1 MNNESNKYLK
11 ETCASLEQAL
21 KDVAVVFKD
30 AYRHIKGED
39 LSNEYA
45 HLIFEVTPGYLDTV
59 AEMFGVPEEHKMK
72 CTNLSIVVPKNQ
84 EIGSLAYITGRRTKE
99 ALDFI
104 PSELHTELRNIHEA
118 GALKL
123 IRRVD
128 LGTNFD
134 PSTGEMK

>member
-1 MNNESNKYLK
+1 MSDESKKYLK
-11 ETCASLEQAL
+11 EACASLEQAL

-30 AYRHIKGED
+30 AYRHMKGED
-39 LSNEYA
+39 LSHEYT
-45 HLIFEVTPGYLDTV
+45 HLIFEVTPGYLDNV
-59 AEMFGVPEEHKMK
+59 AKMFGVPKEHKDK
-72 CTNLSIVVPKNQ
+72 CTNLSIVVPKSQ
-84 EIGSLAYITGRRTKE
+84 EIGSLAYITGRRSKE
-99 ALDFI
+99 EIDFI
-104 PSELHTELRNIHEA
+104 PSDLHTELRNIHEA

>member
-1 MNNESNKYLK
+1 MSDEVNKYNNESLSELK
-11 ETCASLEQAL
+11 QNL
-21 KDVAVVFKD
+21 KDLKSLLKD
-30 AYRHIKGED
+30 AWRHIKKED
-39 LSNEYA
+39 LSEEYS
-45 HLIFEVTPGYLDTV
+45 HIIFEVTPGYLGTV
-59 AEMFGVPEEHKMK
+59 AKMFNVPEEHKDK
-72 CTNLSIVVPKNQ
+72 FINLSIVVPKNQ

-99 ALDFI
+99 ELDFI

-128 LGTNFD
+128 LGTSFD